1 MGGGIVKSQKE
12 SIREPKSD
20 INECGKL
27 YLSDEYENY
36 IADYNGSIL
45 EEMNKIDYACA
56 FLAESFYAR
65 LNTNAL

>member
-1 MGGGIVKSQKE
+1 MKSQKE

-20 INECGKL
+20 INECRKL

-36 IADYNGSIL
+36 ISDYNGSIL
-45 EEMNKIDYACA
+45 KKINKIDYACA
-56 FLAESFYAR
+56 FLAEPFYAR